1 MRNILIIN
9 EDKNYR
15 SLVKEQLAEGGFSCR
30 EANTKEKAF
39 DILATEAIDLVLCD
53 LNLRKGGGRE
63 VLAGMKEHFPTIPL
77 IIITASSNIRAA
89 VEMMKLGAV
98 DYLLKP
104 VKSAELVLTI
114 NERLAELSEPR
125 VHEPSVT
132 AEPPASVENP
142 GYIFSGG
149 EFLLETLKQI
159 NLVAPT
165 NYSVILYGES
175 GSGKE
180 AFAREIH
187 AKSKRK
193 NKPFVA
199 IDCGAL
205 SKELSASTLFGHEKG
220 AFTGAIEQKIGA
232 FESAAGGTVFL
243 DEISNLPYEIQVS
256 LLRVM
261 QERQTRRVGGTK
273 DIPIDV
279 RVIVASN
286 RKLWEAC
293 KVGEF
298 REDLYHRFNE
308 FTISIEPL
316 RKRKTDIVFYS
327 QHFLR
332 ETNKQL
338 NKKVAGFSDE
348 VMVTFLEYPWPG
360 NLRELRNVVRRSVL
374 ITESNEIGT
383 DALPME
389 FVQRPKDPDAVTAS
403 PSGDAFVSRAET
415 DYLTIVEVLK
425 RTGFDK
431 KKAGRVL
438 GMNLPTMNK
447 KIDTYAGLRG
457 FKVTF

>member
-9 EDKNYR
+9 EDKNFR
-15 SLVKEQLAEGGFSCR
+15 SLIKDQLVGGGYRCR
-30 EANTKEKAF
+30 DANTKDKAF
-39 DILATEAIDLVLCD
+39 DILATEEVDLVLCD
-53 LNLRKGGGRE
+53 LNLRKGGGKE
-63 VLAGMKEHFPTIPL
+63 VLIGMREQFPKIPL

-104 VKSAELVLTI
+104 LKSAELVLTI
-114 NERLAELSEPR
+114 NERLAELSEALE
-125 VHEPSVT
+125 EPSVST
-132 AEPPASVENP
+132 EVASPQTTP
-142 GYIFSGG
+142 GYIFSSG
-149 EFLLETLKQI
+149 EFLMETLKQI

-187 AKSKRK
+187 RKSKRN

-220 AFTGAIEQKIGA
+220 AFTGAIEQKLGA
-232 FESAAGGTVFL
+232 FESAEGGTVFL

-261 QERQTRRVGGTK
+261 QERKTRRVGGTK

-293 KVGEF
+293 KAGEF

-316 RKRKTDIVFYS
+316 RNRKTDIVFYS
-327 QHFLR
+327 EHFLK

-338 NKKVAGFSDE
+338 NKKVSGFSDE
-348 VMVTFLEYPWPG
+348 VMATFLEYRWPG

-383 DALPME
+383 DALPIE
-389 FVQRPKDPDAVTAS
+389 FSQRPQA
-403 PSGDAFVSRAET
+403 SGDIALNPVVDASATRAET

-447 KIDTYAGLRG
+447 KIDKYAGLRG